1 MNGKDSNGQTNNA
14 ETSCPLLSSPGHEMS
29 ESMDEENKDWRQTH
43 AILRQVINPDNKTTY
58 FNIINNLSGVRVLSA
73 RAVGEDVIEKS

>member
-14 ETSCPLLSSPGHEMS
+14 ETSCPLLSSPEHEVS
-29 ESMDEENKDWRQTH
+29 ENMDEENKDWRQTH

-58 FNIINNLSGVRVLSA
+58 FNIKNKLSGVRVLSA

>member
-14 ETSCPLLSSPGHEMS
+14 ETSCPLLSSLEHEMS
-29 ESMDEENKDWRQTH
+29 ENMGEENKDWRQTH

-58 FNIINNLSGVRVLSA
+58 FNIINKLSGVRVLSA